1 MKGRIGEKVIE
12 MSLTLRTI
20 RIAVSAMLAI
30 MVAMFIG
37 LENPLAAGII
47 AILAVLNT
55 RLQTIQRAF
64 EYLLSTLLAFAI
76 ATVIF
81 LIFDFSVYSFGVYLA
96 IYVPLAYTFKVDAG
110 IAPCSVLV
118 THFIIAGSVAWEWQV
133 NGLLIMGIGL
143 VFALL
148 ANFWNPSY
156 TNQLED
162 KMGEIEKQMSLI
174 LFLLEKRLLEGTH
187 STKRIKSELSD
198 LCGEVETFEDLALIE
213 YENSQFKRS
222 EKDYYIRYGQMRT
235 RQYEIL
241 NRITDSLAYIRT
253 NTEENQILASIFG
266 ETAETLN
273 ISNPGVELLEQ
284 IGNLYRIFRDSEL
297 PETRD
302 EFESRAILYSILTDF
317 EKFLELKR
325 DFFQDYREGSNP
337 AESRL

>member
-1 MKGRIGEKVIE
+1 

-30 MVAMFIG
+30 MVATYIG

-64 EYLLSTLLAFAI
+64 EYLFSTLLAFAI

-81 LIFDFSVYSFGVYLA
+81 LVFDFSVFSFGVYLA
-96 IYVPLAYTFKVDAG
+96 LYVPLAHQLKVDAG

-118 THFIIAGSVAWEWQV
+118 THFIIAGSVSWQWQI
-133 NGLLIMGIGL
+133 NGLLIMVIGL

-156 TNQLED
+156 SSQLEE
-162 KMGEIEKQMSLI
+162 KMEEIEKQMSLT
-174 LFLLEKRLLEGTH
+174 LFLMEKRLLEGNH
-187 STKRIKSELSD
+187 STGRIKTELDD
-198 LCGEVETFEDLALIE
+198 LCDEVEEFEDLALIE
-213 YENSQFKRS
+213 YENSQFARTQ
-222 EKDYYIRYGQMRT
+222 KDYYVRYGQMRT

-241 NRITDSLAYIRT
+241 SRITDSLDYIQT
-253 NTEENQILASIFG
+253 NTEEHKILASIFG

-273 ISNPGVELLEQ
+273 VSNPGIALLEQ
-284 IGNLYRIFRDSEL
+284 IGDLYRVFRDSEL
-297 PETRD
+297 PDSRD

-325 DFFQDYREGSNP
+325 DFYRAYGEEGDNTA
-337 AESRL
+337 AETEK